1 MMRLWLDTRMGGHPV
16 WRLVE
21 DDEVPM
27 IVSDELRKCVVF
39 IYFDDKKG
47 VRRAAGTAFFV
58 SLDRGHGIQGHW
70 TYLVTAK
77 HVLDGIRAERA
88 DGMMFLRVNLKG
100 AGFAYVD
107 CSVNVWTTHPNETL
121 IDDVAVL
128 PWTPPAEVDYLSYP
142 LESSVNEETGH
153 SVGDEVF
160 LPGLF
165 VNHAGKERNIPIVRI
180 GNIAAM
186 PSEPVE
192 SQIGPL
198 DAYLVEAR
206 SIGGLSGSPVFV
218 NLGLY
223 RKVGD
228 KIMQARESEVG
239 VHRLLGLMHG
249 HWRVQPPKEV
259 PKGDDATLDAIS
271 DEWINMGIAIVAP
284 VERIIATINH
294 PKQAQAREKTD
305 REAAEKMLPVMDAAA
320 QSPQDDEFERF
331 EDLASKLVQ
340 VPKSELDGK
349 LKES

>member
-1 MMRLWLDTRMGGHPV
+1 
-16 WRLVE
+16 
-21 DDEVPM
+21 M
-27 IVSDELRKCVVF
+27 IVSDELRGCVVF
-39 IYFDDKKG
+39 IYFDDKSG
-47 VRRAAGTAFFV
+47 VRRPAGTAFFV
-58 SLDRGHGIQGHW
+58 SFDRSHGAHGHW

-77 HVLDGIRAERA
+77 HVLDGIRAARA
-88 DGMMFLRVNLKG
+88 DGMMYLRVNVKG
-100 AGFAYVD
+100 AGFAYLP
-107 CSVNVWTTHPNETL
+107 CSVEVWTTHPDTTL

-128 PWTPPAEVDYLSYP
+128 PWNPEAEFEYRSYR
-142 LESSVNEETGH
+142 LEDSVNEKTGH
-153 SVGDEVF
+153 DVGDEVF

-192 SQIGPL
+192 SRVGPL

-228 KIMQARESEVG
+228 KVMEARDGEG

-249 HWRVQPPKEV
+249 HWRVQPPKDV

-271 DEWINMGIAIVAP
+271 DEWINMGIAIVVP

-294 PKQAQAREKTD
+294 PEQAQMREKID
-305 REAAEKMLPVMDAAA
+305 LEQAEMTLP
-320 QSPQDDEFERF
+320 SDDGQGIRW
-331 EDLASKLVQ
+331 
-340 VPKSELDGK
+340 
-349 LKES
+349 